1 MKMKR
6 KTDILIYVALAEEF
20 EYIIKTFTLP
30 FNKIESKNHA
40 LTHYAGEIPAKDG
53 SNKVYKITLVP
64 SGTMG
69 NVHSAVFASSLIDE
83 FNPSDVVVI
92 GIAGSLS
99 NDLSPGDILIPNRV
113 VDYMANSAGVGEWQN
128 EYENSGNYYDC
139 DRRLINRFQNFKISN
154 ELSYINWQTKTEE
167 NLSTSITENMSASLE
182 NEGISL
188 PSKARLFIGD
198 DRSLASGPTVGKG
211 TAFAKWLK
219 SKVDRKFAAVEME
232 SAGVVAASLL
242 KINGPRVLVLRGISD
257 LATEKKSILEEI
269 AGDNLRKMC
278 MKNVV
283 VLLQTAIEEGL
294 FISKEKKYLNKKLNE
309 TPLIKK
315 VFVIGGETG
324 ESGTPEYELDELR
337 QSCRT
342 IGRELAKAR
351 IELIVCSP
359 FADSADYHAASGY
372 ADMSNGGVIH
382 FHFPAH
388 EEVISCKTILE
399 KHLKKHCKKKCPQ
412 IVDWQ
417 HPTYTNKEAIKQAWL
432 LCQLQ
437 ALEQADAVVSI
448 GGRASNSA
456 NTLLHLAEIW
466 RLPIIPFTFLGG
478 ASKTIFDRINWKDLY
493 PKLPIKTME
502 NIDGLK
508 KVVSLLRQ
516 LALENLQKRL
526 LKLTKVS
533 RIFISRAKLDAII
546 ANEISKFLKEMNLD
560 VILGDEAIVADR
572 AAIPTIEEQIKIS
585 QLVIVLWS
593 KNYALSPW
601 CHDELMFAIS
611 RKNSEALNIL
621 IFNLDDTAIIPT
633 EARNLS
639 IISAHSPS
647 EINKTL
653 TEALKLD

>member
-1 MKMKR
+1 MKK
-6 KTDILIYVALAEEF
+6 KTDILIYLALAEEF
-20 EYIIKTFTLP
+20 EYVIKSFNVP
-30 FNKIESKNHA
+30 FNKVESKKHA
-40 LTHYAGEIPAKDG
+40 LSYYLGEITTIDG
-53 SNKVYKITLVP
+53 SNKDYKVTLVP
-64 SGTMG
+64 AGTMG
-69 NVHSAVFASSLIDE
+69 NVHSAVLVSSLIDE
-83 FNPSDVVVI
+83 LNPSDVVVI

-99 NDLSPGDILIPNRV
+99 KDLSPGDILIPHRV
-113 VDYMANSAGVGEWQN
+113 VDYMANSAGVGESQN
-128 EYENSGNYYDC
+128 EYEISANYYDC
-139 DRRLINRFQNFKISN
+139 DRRLINRFQNFKISH
-154 ELSYINWQTKTEE
+154 ELSYIRWQATTEE
-167 NLSTSITENMSASLE
+167 NLNNSITKNMLASLE
-182 NEGISL
+182 KEAILLS
-188 PSKARLFIGD
+188 PRARLLTGD
-198 DRSLASGPTVGKG
+198 DRSMASGPTVGKG

-232 SAGVVAASLL
+232 SAGVVAATLS
-242 KINGPRVLVLRGISD
+242 KINGPRVLVIRGISD
-257 LATEKKSILEEI
+257 LATEKKPILEEI
-269 AGDNLRKMC
+269 AGDSLRKVC

-283 VLLQTAIEEGL
+283 GLLKTAISEGL
-294 FISKEKKYLNKKLNE
+294 FMGKEKTGLIKKSNE
-309 TPLIKK
+309 ALLIKK

-324 ESGTPEYELDELR
+324 ESGTAEYELDELQ

-342 IGRELAKAR
+342 IGRELAKAG

-359 FADSADYHAASGY
+359 FTDSADYYTASGY
-372 ADMSNGGVIH
+372 ADAANGGVIH

-388 EEVISCKTILE
+388 EDVIFYKKTLE
-399 KHLKKHCKKKCPQ
+399 RHLKNHCKKKCPD

-417 HPTYTNKEAIKQAWL
+417 HPTYPNKEAIKQAWL

-478 ASKTIFDRINWKDLY
+478 ASKAIFDRIKWKDLH

-516 LALENLQKRL
+516 LALDNLQKSL

-533 RIFISRAKLDAII
+533 RIFISRARLDAVI
-546 ANEISKFLKEMNLD
+546 ASEISKFLREMNLD

-621 IFNLDDTAIIPT
+621 IFNLDETAIIPT

-639 IISAHSPS
+639 IISAHSAS
-647 EINKTL
+647 EINN
-653 TEALKLD
+653 ALAKALNLD